1 MSRASNS
8 WIEFQKAH
16 KGEYT
21 RAELSAAYKKNN
33 KQNKY
38 KSPNK
43 YNSKYNSR
51 YNKKYEEEEA
61 EITAPAP
68 RYNSRSRSNLVHA

>member
-1 MSRASNS
+1 LDRISKS
-8 WIEFQKAH
+8 
-16 KGEYT
+16 T
-21 RAELSAAYKKNN
+21 
-33 KQNKY
+33 QNKY

-61 EITAPAP
+61 EIAAPAP